1 MSDGDDAAHEGTGA
15 GSELAVMDGGSGA
28 GAESGSTDDGPYD
41 TGPGIEKDALRDAL
55 QDVANTPVADIN
67 GILQW
72 LSVRRSGTRNTKIS
86 KIMAIFDGC
95 PNVVRL
101 ARACYF
107 RPSGHRD
114 GNLLDDITADGS
126 PVANFTE
133 DNILTEDFGF
143 DETSGRFSR
152 AGYTPSSEAA
162 DAENGDDD
170 ESTMEVSAK
179 MWKQMQARLSTLESS
194 GGAVSREDVAKVAAE
209 AAERARKELLEDIS
223 SGKVVIDTWSTKQD
237 RKSASQY
244 ELGPDFAVF
253 NYKRSA
259 KREDTE
265 NLYDHSNSK
274 DSMRKLVYLSDMR
287 PDDVKRIQR
296 RTRLPK
302 DWSEPSTINPAN
314 AHMFTPNQVAED
326 QKLREEQETL
336 LPSFQCSTKALG
348 LRRGS

>member
-1 MSDGDDAAHEGTGA
+1 MSDGDDATQAGTGT

-72 LSVRRSGTRNTKIS
+72 LSVRRSGTRTSKIS
-86 KIMAIFDGC
+86 KIMAIFDGY

-126 PVANFTE
+126 PVANFNE

-170 ESTMEVSAK
+170 ECRV
-179 MWKQMQARLSTLESS
+179 
-194 GGAVSREDVAKVAAE
+194 
-209 AAERARKELLEDIS
+209 
-223 SGKVVIDTWSTKQD
+223 
-237 RKSASQY
+237 
-244 ELGPDFAVF
+244 P
-253 NYKRSA
+253 
-259 KREDTE
+259 
-265 NLYDHSNSK
+265 H
-274 DSMRKLVYLSDMR
+274 
-287 PDDVKRIQR
+287 
-296 RTRLPK
+296 
-302 DWSEPSTINPAN
+302 
-314 AHMFTPNQVAED
+314 
-326 QKLREEQETL
+326 
-336 LPSFQCSTKALG
+336 
-348 LRRGS
+348 